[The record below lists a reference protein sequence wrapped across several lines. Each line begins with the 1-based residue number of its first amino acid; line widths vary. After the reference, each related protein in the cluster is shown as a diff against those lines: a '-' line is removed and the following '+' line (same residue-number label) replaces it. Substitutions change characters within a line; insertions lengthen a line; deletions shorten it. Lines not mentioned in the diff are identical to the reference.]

1 MRCRKAQHLVSADFD
16 QIMDDT
22 QRAALRSHLAE
33 CPDCRQFADQVRGVS
48 RWLSVLQAPEPRPSF
63 TQRLMAK
70 LPDRQMER
78 SSLWE
83 WLAAL
88 RPAPVAAGGLAL
100 AAGIIMAIVMN
111 GEPRLPAPKTEDPA
125 PNVYAESFEPLPD
138 GSAAARYVALVKQG
152 GR

>member
-1 MRCRKAQHLVSADFD
+1 MRCRKAQRLVSSDFN
-16 QIMDDT
+16 QRMDDAH
-22 QRAALRSHLAE
+22 RAAVRSHLAE
-33 CPDCRQFADQVRGVS
+33 CPDCRRFADQVRGAS
-48 RWLSVLQAPEPRPSF
+48 RWLSVLQAPEPRPGF

-70 LPDRQMER
+70 LPDRQMEQ

-125 PNVYAESFEPLPD
+125 LNVYAESFDPLPD
-138 GSAAARYVALVKQG
+138 GSAAAQYVALVNAG